1 MIKYTGTRD
10 GKPFL
15 GIGLSGSEARL
26 LANYDK
32 TIIAVEGKTLGLCF
46 DVLIVVHE
54 DQDPATLA
62 KALGAAPQT

>member
-15 GIGLSGSEARL
+15 GIGLSVEETVCLRQG
-26 LANYDK
+26 NVV
-32 TIIAVEGKTLGLCF
+32 AVEGKTLGLCF
-46 DVLIVVHE
+46 DVVIVVHQ

-62 KALGAAPQT
+62 KAFGAAPQT